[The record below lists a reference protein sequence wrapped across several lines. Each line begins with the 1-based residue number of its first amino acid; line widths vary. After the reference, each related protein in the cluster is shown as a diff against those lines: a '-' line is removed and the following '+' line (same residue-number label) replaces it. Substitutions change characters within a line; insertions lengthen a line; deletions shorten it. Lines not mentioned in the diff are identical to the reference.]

1 MESFFKP
8 AVLVMSRLKYPQ
20 KFALVG
26 LLLLLPLLVVGSQ
39 FLVQINNDID
49 FAAREQLG
57 LYYAAPVMG
66 FLQQV
71 QQHGALSSV
80 VLSGAETFETQL
92 LKEQVDI
99 ETAIAAIDAV
109 DGRLGETLGISGQ
122 WEAVK
127 QEWTRLKEQA
137 MSLRPAQS
145 IAAHIA
151 LSQHIV
157 NLLTIIG
164 NTSNLILDPN
174 IDSYYLMDTVITK
187 LPLATD
193 YMSQIRSY
201 GLRTAVTGVLTR
213 EDQTRLT
220 ILSGLVKSTLEANL
234 SGLGYAFGANQN
246 LRDRLQ
252 APLDAHLRAIDDYLA
267 LLEREILSK
276 AAESNLRV
284 GAVTVSP
291 DDFLTAAT
299 RLINGSFAFYET
311 VWPELDDLLQER
323 INRFVQRRNMV
334 ILVGLAALSAT
345 AYLFAGFYMAVVK
358 TIASLELASRRMVKG
373 DMDGQFEPVSRDE
386 LSQVAVAFNNIAGEL
401 VAARDRAIEANRA
414 KSTFLANMSHEL
426 RTPLN
431 AIIGYSE
438 LIEEEL
444 HEREDDEFIPD
455 LNKIQTAATH
465 LLALINDILDLSK
478 IEAGKM
484 DLFLETADLAALI
497 DGVVTTAMPL
507 VEKNANRLEVRR
519 ADDLGQ
525 MFTDVTKVRQTLLNL
540 LSNAGKFTEKGQITL
555 EAKRVIEGGLE
566 WMVFVVADTGIGMS
580 EEQVERLFKE
590 FSQADSSTT
599 RKYGGTGLGLAI
611 SKRFCQMLG
620 GDISVKSKLGQGAT
634 FTVKLPAI
642 TPKTLEAQPVAEI
655 NAPAL
660 AAGASTVL
668 VIDDD
673 ASVRDVVS
681 RFLAKEG
688 FNVRVAVNG
697 QEGLRIA
704 REFKPDVITL
714 DVMMPGMDGWSVLT
728 SLKADPELAT
738 IPVVMMTIV
747 SDKNL
752 GYALGASDYL
762 TKPIDRERL
771 VSVLRRYECK
781 RPMCDILV
789 VEDDQQTREILCRML
804 DKEGWHAREA
814 EDGLIA
820 LEKVAEEMPE
830 LILLDLMMP
839 RMDGFEFLAELRK
852 TEAGRAVPVI
862 VVTAMDLT
870 PDDRQKLNGQVKQ
883 ILQKGAF
890 RQDELLS
897 EVRRLVLEL
906 IHQRMPDEDKEW

>member
-1 MESFFKP
+1 
-8 AVLVMSRLKYPQ
+8 MSRLKYPQ

>member
-26 LLLLLPLLVVGSQ
+26 LLLLLPLVVVGSQ
-39 FLVQINNDID
+39 FLVQINNDVD
-49 FAAREQLG
+49 FASKEQIG
-57 LYYAAPVMG
+57 LRYGDPVML
-66 FLQQV
+66 FFQHV
-71 QQHGALSSV
+71 QHHAALSSV
-80 VLSGAETFETQL
+80 VLSGAVMFEGQL
-92 LKEQVDI
+92 AQKEADI
-99 ETAIAAIDAV
+99 EAAIEAVDAV
-109 DGRLGETLGISGQ
+109 DQGLGGVLEISGQ

-127 QEWTRLKEQA
+127 QEWARLKDQT

-145 IAAHIA
+145 IAAHNI
-151 LSQHIV
+151 LSQNIV

-174 IDSYYLMDTVITK
+174 IDTYYLMDTVITK

-193 YMSQIRSY
+193 YMSQIRNY
-201 GLRTAVTGVLTR
+201 GLRAAVTGVLTR

-220 ILSGLVKSTLEANL
+220 ILSGLVQSTLEANL
-234 SGLGYAFGANQN
+234 SGLGYAFGANQS
-246 LRDRLQ
+246 LRARLQ
-252 APLDAHLRAIDDYLA
+252 VPLDANLRAVDEYLTFIN
-267 LLEREILSK
+267 REILSK

-284 GAVTVSP
+284 GAVTISP

-299 RLINGSFAFYET
+299 RLIDQSFTFYDT

-323 INRFVQRRNMV
+323 IDRLTQRRNMV

-345 AYLFAGFYMAVVK
+345 AYLFAGFYLAVVR
-358 TIASLELASRRMVKG
+358 TIASLERASLRMVKG

-484 DLFLETADLAALI
+484 DLFLETVDLGTLI
-497 DGVVTTAMPL
+497 DGVVTTAAPL

-525 MFTDVTKVRQTLLNL
+525 VYTDVTKVRQTLLNL

-555 EAKRVIEGGLE
+555 EVKRVIEGGME

-580 EEQVERLFKE
+580 EEQVARLFKE

-611 SKRFCQMLG
+611 SRRFCQMLG
-620 GDISVKSKLGQGAT
+620 GDISVKSKPGQGAA

-642 TPKTLEAQPVAEI
+642 TPKAPEAQPVTEI
-655 NAPAL
+655 KAPPL
-660 AAGASTVL
+660 VTGASTVL

-673 ASVRDVVS
+673 ASVREVVS
-681 RFLAKEG
+681 RFLSKEG

-728 SLKADPELAT
+728 SLKADPELT
-738 IPVVMMTIV
+738 HIPVVMMTIV

-781 RPMCDILV
+781 RPVCDILV
-789 VEDDQQTREILCRML
+789 VEDDSQTREILCRML

-814 EDGLIA
+814 EDGLAA

-870 PDDRQKLNGQVKQ
+870 PEDRQKLNGQVKQ

-897 EVRRLVLEL
+897 ELRRLVLDL
-906 IHQRMPDEDKEW
+906 IHQRMPDEDKQW